1 MDDRGHLLTFGD
13 DHSPG
18 SDLAWDWITSQPWP
32 GWTADVVSV
41 TDPAPELIALFT
53 HEPLHEHQPEQ
64 PRTAPPGAQLSGIH
78 HLTTAADPRVVL
90 CEKDNGDLTV
100 VGARG
105 RGPVASM
112 VLGSTADW
120 LMRCPSTP
128 LVIAREG
135 SPVRRILLCVD
146 GSAHADAALAA
157 LLAMPW
163 VGDCD
168 VEVLAVFE
176 GDDAL
181 RAAAQRA
188 VDRLAQTGATVS
200 VRVIE
205 PDPEALTINAR
216 DRILEEVRATG
227 PDLVVLGTA
236 GRTGLSRLTVGSVAG
251 AITHTSGCSVLLAR
265 DASQS

>member
-1 MDDRGHLLTFGD
+1 MDAQGHLLTFGD

-18 SDLAWDWITSQPWP
+18 SDLAWDWITSQTWP
-32 GWTADVVSV
+32 GWTVDVVTV
-41 TDPAPELIALFT
+41 TDPAPELASLFT
-53 HEPLHEHQPEQ
+53 HEPLHEHDPEQ
-64 PRTAPPGAQLSGIH
+64 PRTAPPGAQLSGIR
-78 HLTTAADPRVVL
+78 HLTTAFDPRIVL
-90 CEKDNGDLTV
+90 CEKSDGDLTV

-128 LVIAREG
+128 LLIAREG
-135 SPVRRILLCVD
+135 SPVRRVLVCVD
-146 GSAHADAALAA
+146 GSAHADAAISA
-157 LLAMPW
+157 LTTMPW
-163 VGDCD
+163 LADCE
-168 VEVLAVFE
+168 VEILAVFE

-181 RAAAQRA
+181 REAAQRA
-188 VDRLAQTGATVS
+188 VDRLSALGATVS

-205 PDPEALTINAR
+205 PNPEALTINPR

-236 GRTGLSRLTVGSVAG
+236 GRTGLPRLLVGSVAG
-251 AITHTSGCSVLLAR
+251 AVAHAAGCSVLLAR
-265 DASQS
+265 DAAED

>member
-1 MDDRGHLLTFGD
+1 MDADDRLLTFGD

-32 GWTADVVSV
+32 GWTVDVVSV

-53 HEPLHEHQPEQ
+53 HEPLHEHEAQQ
-64 PRTAPPGAQLSGIH
+64 PRTAPPGAQLSGIR
-78 HLTTAADPRVVL
+78 HLTTAADPRIVL
-90 CEKDNGDLTV
+90 CEKADGDLTV
-100 VGARG
+100 VGSRG

-120 LMRCPSTP
+120 LMRCPSRP

-135 SPVRRILLCVD
+135 SPVRRVLVCID

-157 LLAMPW
+157 LLSLPW
-163 VGDCD
+163 VGDCE

-181 RAAAQRA
+181 RVAAQHA
-188 VDRLAQTGATVS
+188 VDRLAATGATVS
-200 VRVIE
+200 VRVVE
-205 PDPEALTINAR
+205 PNPEGLTINTR
-216 DRILEEVRATG
+216 DRILDEVRDTA

-236 GRTGLSRLTVGSVAG
+236 GRTGLPRLVVGSVAG
-251 AITHTSGCSVLLAR
+251 AVVHATGCSVLVAR
-265 DASQS
+265 DASVD